1 MDISPDKQNID
12 RVFAST
18 TYYIDFYQ
26 RDYKWDKEPV
36 ERLLDDIFYKFDEIY
51 DTKTDVDPGLEG
63 ITSYYPWYYLNTYVT
78 NTVEGKVYIVDGQQR
93 LTTLTLIL
101 IKLKLLARLYGS
113 QLEGW
118 IETKIAGKSGFGNQF
133 WMNHNGHMDTL
144 EELFNGQTSPKD
156 IDTSVGITSKNM
168 VDNYQAISNFLDSSL
183 STKHKYETFVFFFLH
198 RLVLINLAVEQT
210 EVPMVFEVINDRG
223 VRLKPYEI
231 LKGKLLGQID
241 KVELDNGKYNDIWE
255 DQVNKVNAFRDEE
268 IDSFFIYYLKAK
280 NVSTR
285 KDGQRF
291 DNDYHRE
298 MFKSDMEVTLGLS
311 HSATNVKSFLKNEF
325 SYFTNL
331 FCRMWSFSESLTEDF
346 QHVFYN
352 RLNEMDAQYRLTLSA
367 CKLNDP
373 EEDQKIKI
381 VSKELDKIFTLLQLQ
396 GGYDSNKF
404 TVSTYQIAEEIREKP
419 ASEISAVFNK
429 YLIATLE
436 DRRQTSASSP
446 FQYGFFKNAN
456 IGSLNSRFIRYFFAR
471 IDKFL
476 ASGMNLQMKHPIG
489 DLVSK
494 RGAKTGFHV
503 EHILSRNDGNVALF
517 ADEEEFEVERN
528 RLGGVLLLKGKD
540 NISSGNE
547 TFKEKLKTYANT
559 LYWNETLR
567 EDAYKSK
574 LDMRDM
580 NQNNNL
586 ELHHL
591 DSFGPKELEYRHM
604 TLFKIAKIIW
614 S

>member
-1 MDISPDKQNID
+1 MDIAPDKQNID
-12 RVFAST
+12 RVFSGT

-51 DTKTDVDPGLEG
+51 DTKTDVDPGLEA

-78 NTVEGKVYIVDGQQR
+78 NTVEGKIYIVDGQQR

-101 IKLKLLARLYGS
+101 IKLKLLARKHGS

-144 EELFNGQTSPKD
+144 EELFSGNTSPK

-168 VDNYQAISNFLDSSL
+168 VENYQVISNFLDTSL
-183 STKHKYETFVFFFLH
+183 STKHRYETFVFFFLY

-210 EVPMVFEVINDRG
+210 EVPMVFEIINDRG

-280 NVSTR
+280 YVSTR

-291 DNDYHRE
+291 DKDYHRE
-298 MFKSDMEVTLGLS
+298 MFKSDMEKTLGLS
-311 HSATNVKSFLKNEF
+311 HSATNVKTFLKNEF

-331 FCRMWSFSESLTEDF
+331 FCKIWSFSENLTENF

-373 EEDQKIKI
+373 EEDQKIQI

-419 ASEISAVFNK
+419 ASEISAVFTK
-429 YLIATLE
+429 YLIAALE
-436 DRRQTSASSP
+436 DRRQTSVSSP
-446 FQYGFFKNAN
+446 FQYAFFKNAN

-471 IDKFL
+471 IDDFL
-476 ASGMNLQMKHPIG
+476 ASEMNLQMKHPIG

-503 EHILSRNDGNVALF
+503 EHILSRNNGNVALF

-547 TFKEKLKTYANT
+547 TFQEKLKTYANT

-567 EDAYKSK
+567 KDAYKSK

-586 ELHHL
+586 DLHHL
-591 DSFGPKELEYRHM
+591 DSFGPDELEYRHE